1 MGYTSSQ
8 GDSDLKITIVTVC
21 YNAEKTIERTIE
33 SVISQNY
40 PNIEYLI
47 IDGKS
52 TDATMDIVRK
62 YETIPYI
69 RIVSEKDNGLYHA
82 MNKGA
87 NMATGDYI
95 LFLNSGDYLC
105 DDNVIKEI
113 STELSADIIYGNV
126 IRQKQDGDVLEKYP
140 GKYKVMWLLLQGR
153 MVSHQVIFTK
163 TAIMRQLGF
172 DESYKITADYNFLLR
187 AKKEHCSMHYVDRNV
202 SVVENVEGISSQR
215 ENLDLMRK
223 EDDRSLKEC
232 FPFWYY
238 VLKPVKYLARRY
250 GIR

>member
-52 TDATMDIVRK
+52 TDGTMDIVRR
-62 YETIPYI
+62 YETIPYM
-69 RIVSEKDNGLYHA
+69 RIVSEEDNGLYHA
-82 MNKGA
+82 MNKGV

-95 LFLNSGDYLC
+95 LFLNSGDFLC
-105 DDNVIKEI
+105 DNKVIKEI
-113 STELSADIIYGNV
+113 SKELCADIVYGNV
-126 IRQKQDGDVLEKYP
+126 IRQKQYGEVLERYP
-140 GKYKVMWLLLQGR
+140 GKYKVMWLLLQGK

-163 TAIMRQLGF
+163 TSIMRQLGF

-187 AKKEHCSMHYVDRNV
+187 AKKKHCSMHYVDRNV
-202 SVVENVEGISSQR
+202 SVVENVEGISSQH

-223 EDDRSLKEC
+223 EDDRSLKEY
-232 FPFWYY
+232 FPFWYL
-238 VLKPVKYLARRY
+238 VLFPIKYIARRK
-250 GIR
+250 RM